1 MVSNTGLTLTCT
13 ATVVASA
20 TTPTIVQ
27 CTIKTSPTD
36 SGNTEVFVPQTENWI
51 LTDMYIIA
59 SADSGTSD
67 PMIEFIKNRG
77 ISMGTSTGISAL
89 LISNNTRPRFLP
101 KPIGF
106 AGGDILSMQAI
117 TAIDNDATVDNIK
130 FFVAVDIA

>member
-13 ATVVASA
+13 ATVTASA
-20 TTPTIVQ
+20 TTPTIVH

-89 LISNNTRPRFLP
+89 LVTSNTRPRFLP
-101 KPIGF
+101 RPIGF